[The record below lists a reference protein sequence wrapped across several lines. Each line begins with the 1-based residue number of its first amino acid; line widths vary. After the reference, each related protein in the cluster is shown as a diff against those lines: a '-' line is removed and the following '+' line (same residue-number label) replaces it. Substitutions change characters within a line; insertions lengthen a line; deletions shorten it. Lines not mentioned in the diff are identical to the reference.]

1 MGQSKRKTSLRK
13 GRFSTKLTA
22 QSRTPNCQN
31 WLTCSSLS
39 KSSSS
44 YTRISRP
51 GLKPFFDPLP
61 DARPSSIG
69 HTYSSTSSCFFFLRL
84 PKLLKASFFGLQV
97 KRKLTRSQ
105 RIRKELTDL
114 LLLHWCFNDEG
125 SKPQCSPK
133 QRSEQPYFT
142 IITSERTRRSP
153 HSTIAKT
160 TPCNG
165 LQMSLESH
173 CIKL

>member
-1 MGQSKRKTSLRK
+1 MFRLREKHGLPGEESYSRAGPKGAAFTFSTSLGADPLSLMLCDSK
-13 GRFSTKLTA
+13 KSGPSQAKAEGREMEGFPTKCDSSNT
-22 QSRTPNCQN
+22 QNCWN

-84 PKLLKASFFGLQV
+84 PKLLKVSFFGLKV
-97 KRKLTRSQ
+97 KRNLPRS
-105 RIRKELTDL
+105 
-114 LLLHWCFNDEG
+114 
-125 SKPQCSPK
+125 
-133 QRSEQPYFT
+133 
-142 IITSERTRRSP
+142 
-153 HSTIAKT
+153 
-160 TPCNG
+160 
-165 LQMSLESH
+165 
-173 CIKL
+173 